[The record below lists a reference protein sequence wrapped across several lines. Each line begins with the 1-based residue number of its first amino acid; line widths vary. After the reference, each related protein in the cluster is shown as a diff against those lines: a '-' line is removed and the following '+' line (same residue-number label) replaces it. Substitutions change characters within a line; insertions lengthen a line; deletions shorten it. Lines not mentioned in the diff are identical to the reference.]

1 MKKIMATYYAGVLLI
16 VIALNLGELIAT
28 KNNTDQG
35 KNESPPTSYQRASQ
49 GSQLME
55 QGRSGGGGR

>member
-1 MKKIMATYYAGVLLI
+1 MATYFTGVFLI
-16 VIALNLGELIAT
+16 VAALNLGEFIST

-49 GSQLME
+49 GSQWVV
-55 QGRSGGGGR
+55 QGRSGGGGK